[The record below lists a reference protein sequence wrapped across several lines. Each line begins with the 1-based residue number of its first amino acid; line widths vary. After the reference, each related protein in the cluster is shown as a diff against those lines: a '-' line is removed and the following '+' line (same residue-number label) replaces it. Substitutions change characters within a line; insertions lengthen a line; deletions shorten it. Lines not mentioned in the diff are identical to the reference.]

1 MKVNINP
8 EISPQEAKCFLTIY
22 HDVGLKLEESTNLV
36 VKTFSFGH
44 FYLGLSNGEINVS
57 YGFNP
62 INIAN
67 SIIGKGKVKTEDE
80 RLSLH
85 NQYEQQTQNSL
96 LYSKHIP
103 LSFVQYCKATSYV
116 EKYLGVKQTYI
127 VAERD
132 CSDFVQDVY
141 HETGL
146 SLYFTKVFTK
156 QELLELGT
164 EVCLKVLSRYG
175 ARDIFSDIFTNAELG
190 CSNVKEVS
198 NKLNIPV
205 NQVVEVTNNINPLM
219 FYDSLSSSNHYFTVF
234 LNDKDHHLLDEVTQ
248 EDNANK
254 LAEMVSKFTLSDERV
269 VEAKDH
275 LTSFFGGMMINNP
288 YINSSSL
295 GISMNNLFPQ
305 YNEETQN
312 TVNEIMG
319 ITDQIFNNFNFTEGA
334 QNNNYNFA
342 QDILNIS
349 YQTSQ
354 MMGESNVHFASNE
367 TDKLD

>member
-1 MKVNINP
+1 MKININP
-8 EISPQEAKCFLTIY
+8 EIDIKSAKHFLAIY
-22 HDVGLKLEESTNLV
+22 HDVALKLNRTEEKLIKDIST
-36 VKTFSFGH
+36 GH
-44 FYLGLSNGEINVS
+44 FYIGLITEEDASS

-62 INIAN
+62 TSLIDVFGGMGVVGVEN
-67 SIIGKGKVKTEDE
+67 E
-80 RLSLH
+80 RLARSKR
-85 NQYEQQTQNSL
+85 YEEETKEEVLCTKLIPLTYQQ
-96 LYSKHIP
+96 YSKAN
-103 LSFVQYCKATSYV
+103 LFV
-116 EKYLGVKQTYI
+116 EHNLGIETEYKI
-127 VAERD
+127 GHRD
-132 CSDFVQDVY
+132 CVDFVQDVY

-156 QELLELGT
+156 QELLDLGT
-164 EVCLKVLSRYG
+164 KVCLKVLSRYG

-190 CSNVKEVS
+190 CSNAKEVS

-205 NQVVEVTNNINPLM
+205 NQVVEVTNHITSLM
-219 FYDSLSSSNHYFTVF
+219 FYDSLSLTNHYFTVF
-234 LNDKDHHLLDEVTQ
+234 LNESDYSLLDEVTQ
-248 EDNANK
+248 EDNANG
-254 LAEMVSKFTLSDERV
+254 LAELISKVTLSDERV

-295 GISMNNLFPQ
+295 GISTNNLFPQ
-305 YNEETQN
+305 YNEETQI

-319 ITDQIFNNFNFTEGA
+319 ITDQVFNNFNFTEGA

-354 MMGESNVHFASNE
+354 MMGESSSDFSSND